1 MVRNY
6 VKKTDRANIS
16 EDSIARAIND
26 VINKNGSI
34 REIAQRYRLKKSMLH
49 KRLQKIKNQGLF
61 DINLPKIKYTSKYT
75 TRQIFTNEEEDSL
88 VKYIIHSSKLKY
100 GLTYFQIRKFAY
112 EYALRLEKIFPRSWS
127 ENKLAGLEWMKGFMR
142 RHKNLSLRKPE
153 STSLA
158 RNMSFNRTNVDKFFE
173 NLERVHTKYN
183 FTSDRIVNVD
193 ESGINT
199 VLQMPKGCKLVGQF
213 VSPERGEQVT
223 FCGTII
229 ANGNVVPP
237 AYVFPRVRFKESFL
251 TGAPE
256 GSIGIASPS
265 GWMTTDGFK
274 EIIKHIKNHMHA
286 SKENPVLVLLDNH
299 DTHASLDLI
308 LYCRENGLILLTFP
322 PHTTHRLQ
330 PLDVSVFGPFKS
342 RLRAAFNTWISKHPG
357 KAITIY
363 DVANLNAPAFN
374 EAFNRQNIFFRIF
387 ENRLLPTK

>member
-1 MVRNY
+1 
-6 VKKTDRANIS
+6 
-16 EDSIARAIND
+16 
-26 VINKNGSI
+26 
-34 REIAQRYRLKKSMLH
+34 
-49 KRLQKIKNQGLF
+49 
-61 DINLPKIKYTSKYT
+61 
-75 TRQIFTNEEEDSL
+75 
-88 VKYIIHSSKLKY
+88 
-100 GLTYFQIRKFAY
+100 
-112 EYALRLEKIFPRSWS
+112 
-127 ENKLAGLEWMKGFMR
+127 MR
-142 RHKNLSLRKPE
+142 RHKKISLRKPE

-183 FTSDRIVNVD
+183 FSSDRIVIVD

-199 VLQMPKGCKLVGQF
+199 VLQMPKIVTAKS
-213 VSPERGEQVT
+213 VSAERREQVT
-223 FCGTII
+223 FCGIII

-237 AYVFPRVRFKESFL
+237 AYVFPCVRFKESFL

-265 GWMTTDGFK
+265 GWMTTDGFT
-274 EIIKHIKNHMHA
+274 EIIKHIKNHMHV

-322 PHTTHRLQ
+322 PHTTRRLQ

-342 RLRAAFNTWISKHPG
+342 RLRAAFKTWISKYPG

-363 DVANLNAPAFN
+363 DVANLSAPAFN
-374 EAFNRQNIFFRIF
+374 EAFNRQNILSGFLKTGCFPLNKNVFPNDDVVASEVTEIV
-387 ENRLLPTK
+387 TT

>member
-1 MVRNY
+1 
-6 VKKTDRANIS
+6 
-16 EDSIARAIND
+16 
-26 VINKNGSI
+26 
-34 REIAQRYRLKKSMLH
+34 
-49 KRLQKIKNQGLF
+49 
-61 DINLPKIKYTSKYT
+61 
-75 TRQIFTNEEEDSL
+75 
-88 VKYIIHSSKLKY
+88 
-100 GLTYFQIRKFAY
+100 
-112 EYALRLEKIFPRSWS
+112 
-127 ENKLAGLEWMKGFMR
+127 MR
-142 RHKNLSLRKPE
+142 RHKNLWLRKPE

-199 VLQMPKGCKLVGQF
+199 VLQMPKIVTTKGCKQVGQS
-213 VSPERGEQVT
+213 VSAERREQVT
-223 FCGTII
+223 FCGIII

-256 GSIGIASPS
+256 RSIGIASPS

-274 EIIKHIKNHMHA
+274 EIIKHIKNHMHV

-342 RLRAAFNTWISKHPG
+342 RLRAAFNTLISKHPG

-363 DVANLNAPAFN
+363 DVANLSAPAFN
-374 EAFNRQNIFFRIF
+374 EAFNRQNILSGFLKTGCFPLNKNLFSDDDFVASEVTEIVTTEPAESTSCHPVEDNQF
-387 ENRLLPTK
+387 NEGQPSSSGENSSNLNQPKIKILSDVKLTPEHVRPYPKAIRKIATKG